1 MSSGLRGTD
10 ATQDS
15 VSLQYRTKSNE
26 LTNPAVQR
34 QRSSFYQIYKI
45 PKMLR
50 HKGPSLSPRIV
61 AWLMNQVDLRKVNI
75 GVLRPWIARKVTE
88 MIKFED
94 DVVVEYVFGMLE
106 DRDSPVSSKAPSDFT
121 ELTCRRPI
129 LGKCKSTY
137 LVSWI
142 NTELPISPKLCG
154 IY

>member
-15 VSLQYRTKSNE
+15 VSLQYLTKGVE

-34 QRSSFYQIYKI
+34 QRSSFYQIYEI

-50 HKGPSLSPRIV
+50 HEGTHRPSRSLAGLI
-61 AWLMNQVDLRKVNI
+61 NQVDLRKVNI

-137 LVSWI
+137 LDSWI
-142 NTELPISPKLCG
+142 NTELPISRKLCG